1 METQPQ
7 KDKKQVK
14 VKTETKDGEKP
25 TKENSMKEL
34 KGRGIFDN
42 KPGRLIVRN
51 LQYDIKQKHLQKTF
65 AKYGNVI
72 DTNVPLNPENSLNKG
87 FGFVEFKTKED
98 AKKAIDAM
106 NAKNYKGRMI
116 SVDYAMSKT
125 KYNKKIEEIIEKNPI
140 KNKRKLKEVSKSN
153 EVEEEEVDS
162 WASDY
167 EDKKDQN
174 PKEKAKPQPKTDKK
188 AEAKSDDKKEK
199 NTNSKFDKQN
209 GKNKEPRD
217 RSKPQDDVGEGQ
229 TLFVRNID
237 YSVTEAD
244 LRDFFGE
251 FGEVLFAKLVKSRE
265 NQDVH
270 KGSAF
275 VKFSAPRPVEEL
287 ARVSDQYWSTDK
299 RQKTKAQLNDLESQ
313 LEFRGRRLVMFKAE
327 SKKSRE
333 QTKVKENI
341 KEDKRNTDNL
351 KIGLVTTKDFVHTG
365 VSDRDMEDRVRLFK
379 EKQASVKKNP
389 NLFVSKNRM
398 CVRNLD
404 KRMNE
409 KTLSEFCAS
418 FTADWK
424 ETLGQKELREA
435 NKTKLVHQFKILK
448 DQSKVDADG
457 KPKSNGIGFIE
468 AADPNL
474 AIYLVNNMN
483 NFIMNKKLERG
494 LIVDFALEDHRKLL
508 KRKQRMESNQKKLK
522 DAREDTADGKP
533 EKKKRE
539 FKEKRDPK
547 DPKVIQEKKGKLT
560 IDQIED
566 ITKLKELQ
574 KATNS
579 RGKRMRIKKR
589 IALLNGEVAAP
600 EQPQKVSH
608 LHLIVNISALESSQ
622 NKR

>member
-547 DPKVIQEKKGKLT
+547 DPKVIQEKKDKLT

>member
-1 METQPQ
+1 
-7 KDKKQVK
+7 
-14 VKTETKDGEKP
+14 
-25 TKENSMKEL
+25 
-34 KGRGIFDN
+34 
-42 KPGRLIVRN
+42 
-51 LQYDIKQKHLQKTF
+51 
-65 AKYGNVI
+65 
-72 DTNVPLNPENSLNKG
+72 
-87 FGFVEFKTKED
+87 
-98 AKKAIDAM
+98 
-106 NAKNYKGRMI
+106 
-116 SVDYAMSKT
+116 
-125 KYNKKIEEIIEKNPI
+125 
-140 KNKRKLKEVSKSN
+140 
-153 EVEEEEVDS
+153 
-162 WASDY
+162 
-167 EDKKDQN
+167 
-174 PKEKAKPQPKTDKK
+174 
-188 AEAKSDDKKEK
+188 
-199 NTNSKFDKQN
+199 
-209 GKNKEPRD
+209 
-217 RSKPQDDVGEGQ
+217 
-229 TLFVRNID
+229 
-237 YSVTEAD
+237 
-244 LRDFFGE
+244 
-251 FGEVLFAKLVKSRE
+251 
-265 NQDVH
+265 
-270 KGSAF
+270 
-275 VKFSAPRPVEEL
+275 
-287 ARVSDQYWSTDK
+287 
-299 RQKTKAQLNDLESQ
+299 
-313 LEFRGRRLVMFKAE
+313 
-327 SKKSRE
+327 
-333 QTKVKENI
+333 
-341 KEDKRNTDNL
+341 
-351 KIGLVTTKDFVHTG
+351 
-365 VSDRDMEDRVRLFK
+365 
-379 EKQASVKKNP
+379 
-389 NLFVSKNRM
+389 
-398 CVRNLD
+398 
-404 KRMNE
+404 MNE

-547 DPKVIQEKKGKLT
+547 DPKVIQEKKDKLT